1 MWLALDDTVLELRP
15 LEGRKARIL
24 VLGRRTLFLVR
35 RDGDGLHVEDRLDL
49 SPYVPPRSRV
59 DRRAVGCL
67 ELVSSGFR
75 AGQWVRVRSTALG
88 GEDAGE
94 VLVRWESDRLLPAG
108 PLESAGPSDQCDAF
122 EDGRAAGWPGRVVTI
137 GSGMRFHALP
147 GGGLGVNEGPVAAD
161 AGEPLLARGSML
173 YASSSSRPR
182 ELDRILELDWD
193 GTEPLP
199 GRMSRE
205 FSGRV
210 AAAAFLDS
218 GVAVAVVDV
227 EGRSTLHVLDEA
239 DLWGAIPP

>member
-1 MWLALDDTVLELRP
+1 MPGFYVITPECRRARRVSSATIDLVRVRCRRQVRP
-15 LEGRKARIL
+15 ASPGITKEGRA
-24 VLGRRTLFLVR
+24 T
-35 RDGDGLHVEDRLDL
+35 
-49 SPYVPPRSRV
+49 
-59 DRRAVGCL
+59 
-67 ELVSSGFR
+67 
-75 AGQWVRVRSTALG
+75 RVRSTALG

-147 GGGLGVNEGPVAAD
+147 GGGLGIDDGPVVAD

-173 YASSSSRPR
+173 YASSSSRPG

-193 GTEPLP
+193 GTELQP

-227 EGRSTLHVLDEA
+227 EGRSALHVLDEA
-239 DLWGAIPP
+239 DLWGAPPP